1 MSKGVVYDVA
11 ISSDHLRQFGEVMS
25 LRPLLLGPSER
36 VIAGRER
43 PGVEQLSIREHSRLH
58 ANRHERSPGRASS
71 LVGPQ
76 PFATP

>member
-1 MSKGVVYDVA
+1 MIVCRPP
-11 ISSDHLRQFGEVMS
+11 LLQQ
-25 LRPLLLGPSER
+25 LPPLLLGPSER
-36 VIAGRER
+36 VIADRER
-43 PGVEQLSIREHSRLH
+43 PGVEQLSIREHSRIH